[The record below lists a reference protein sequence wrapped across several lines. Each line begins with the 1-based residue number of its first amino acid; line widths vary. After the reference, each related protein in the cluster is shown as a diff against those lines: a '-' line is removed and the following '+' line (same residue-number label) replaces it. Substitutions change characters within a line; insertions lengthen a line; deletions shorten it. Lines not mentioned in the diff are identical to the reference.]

1 MLLYTNLSPYANI
14 HLRLT
19 TAHAAISTHLTHQ
32 ARLFQQLT
40 STIFSP
46 LAPPLEIDT
55 IEAILPTLTNTISL
69 ITNLTPTAQTSDMLR
84 TLSNHTQDLI
94 ESLSALN
101 DSLHMMRQTS
111 LTATRRLRAAK
122 EALREWRSESLDCDE
137 GMRYIEHGCWDQRLR
152 NRETGR
158 IAAIRAAIVLLTGE
172 GHLILADSTVSLPS
186 GAGTRDTKEIN

>member
-1 MLLYTNLSPYANI
+1 MILYTNLSRSYANI

-40 STIFSP
+40 SAIFSP
-46 LAPPLEIDT
+46 IAPPLEIDT

-101 DSLHMMRQTS
+101 DTVHMMRQTS

-122 EALREWRSESLDCDE
+122 DALREWRSESLDCDE

-152 NRETGR
+152 NRECASVCRDVLGGFEQTCDMW
-158 IAAIRAAIVLLTGE
+158 RARLVA
-172 GHLILADSTVSLPS
+172 
-186 GAGTRDTKEIN
+186 GAGAGATVV